1 MDQPIQ
7 RKKWTVK
14 RIGMIGVPTAFIL
27 FFSLNMLFG
36 DHRSKLN
43 VETERL
49 TISTVT
55 KAPFQ
60 EFIPVTGTVIP
71 IKTVYLDAMEGG
83 QVSAVYL
90 EAGSLVKKGDKILK
104 LENNNLLLNILYNEA
119 NLAEQSN
126 SLRANRL
133 QMEQNRLALQS
144 QLTQLDYDLKK
155 QKRIYEQSRVLN
167 EKGLISRQQFEEEKD
182 LYDFLIQKQSLTIE
196 THEKDSL
203 FRTIQIQNLETSLD
217 RMQDNMRLVKLNLEN
232 LVLKAPV
239 TGQLTSLI
247 PEVGQSISS
256 GQRIGQVDVLDGF
269 KVRVEIDEHYIAR
282 INPGQKGEFEFSGKT
297 HRMAIRK
304 VYPEVKEGKFEVD
317 MEFES
322 GAPESIRRGQTLHVR
337 LELGDLLEA
346 VLLPRGGF
354 YQTTGGQWAYVMDK
368 TNGFA
373 AKRNIKLGR
382 QNPEMFEVLE
392 GLEPGERVI
401 TSAYENYGN
410 MDKLILKK

>member
-1 MDQPIQ
+1 MVGIPA
-7 RKKWTVK
+7 
-14 RIGMIGVPTAFIL
+14 AFIL

-337 LELGDLLEA
+337 LELGDLSEA

-354 YQTTGGQWAYVMDK
+354 YQTTGGQWAYVVDK

-373 AKRNIKLGR
+373 VKRNIKLGR
-382 QNPEMFEVLE
+382 QNTEMFEVLE
-392 GLEPGERVI
+392 GMEPGERVI
-401 TSAYENYGN
+401 TSAYENYGD

>member
-1 MDQPIQ
+1 MVGIP
-7 RKKWTVK
+7 
-14 RIGMIGVPTAFIL
+14 AALIL

-203 FRTIQIQNLETSLD
+203 FRAIQIQNLETSLD

-282 INPGQKGEFEFSGKT
+282 INPGQKGEFEFSGKN
-297 HRMAIRK
+297 HPMAIRK
-304 VYPEVKEGKFEVD
+304 VYPEVKQGKFEVD
-317 MEFES
+317 MEFDS
-322 GAPESIRRGQTLHVR
+322 GAAPESIRRGQTLHVR
-337 LELGDLLEA
+337 LELGDLSEA

-354 YQTTGGQWAYVMDK
+354 YQTTGGQWAYVVDK
-368 TNGFA
+368 SGGFA
-373 AKRNIKLGR
+373 VKRNIKLGR

-392 GLEPGERVI
+392 GMEPGERAI
-401 TSAYENYGN
+401 TSSYENFGE
-410 MDKLILKK
+410 MEKLVLK